1 MYFRSEFLEILENY
15 TFLETLGPTECEKQW
30 LHFFQAFCGLY
41 LKFSK
46 CRLFFL
52 KSGNISATDHTR
64 HLILVPKYIEILPDF
79 RKNSG
84 HFENQRWLPYDA
96 RKKSVNIVFQVQ

>member
-15 TFLETLGPTECEKQW
+15 TFLETLGPTECEKQC
-30 LHFFQAFCGLY
+30 LHFFQAFYGLY

-46 CRLFFL
+46 WQLFFL
-52 KSGNISATDHTR
+52 KSGNISASDHTR

-84 HFENQRWLPYDA
+84 HFENQRWLPMMLG
-96 RKKSVNIVFQVQ
+96 KKV